1 MKNLFKISTGISE
14 MPITQQK
21 STSGGFW
28 DDTIGLST
36 VIIGPDPD
44 WPSFSFPSST
54 PPTYG
59 SGGGGGYEPDPE
71 ENDNIKDP
79 DKVLE
84 TLETKITEKITLMK
98 MLLKAEGANTKDIQ
112 KAIDGY
118 DKTLKTIELMKNS
131 NNKYRIDV
139 KDNYDKDSTKN
150 SGEFT
155 YDTKTGEYVITIE
168 GTSNAH
174 IPVLAHELEHVDQF
188 ENGEIGFDKNGNP
201 TGYDLQDEID
211 AYQQQ
216 ENFIFNGIQGYKE
229 VNSDN
234 FWDDY
239 NKGGVYDYLK
249 PKENGGGDGGSE
261 SLSSYSRS

>member
-21 STSGGFW
+21 NTSGGFW

-59 SGGGGGYEPDPE
+59 SGGGGYEPDPE

-84 TLETKITEKITLMK
+84 SYKNFINEQIASLKEALKLELGDPEKI
-98 MLLKAEGANTKDIQ
+98 Q
-112 KAIDGY
+112 KVIDAY
-118 DKTLKTIELMKNS
+118 EKSIKTIDLMENS
-131 NNKYRIDV
+131 DKKYRIDV
-139 KDNYDKDSTKN
+139 KDNYDNNTSQDNAQT
-150 SGEFT
+150 T

-168 GTSNAH
+168 ALENGGDIAL
-174 IPVLAHELEHVDQF
+174 LAHELEHVDQI
-188 ENGEIGFDKNGNP
+188 ENGELNIDQNGNI
-201 TGYDLQDEID
+201 TGYDIQDEVD

-216 ENFIFNGIQGYKE
+216 ETIFNG
-229 VNSDN
+229 VN
-234 FWDDY
+234 FIEITPEYIWETY
-239 NKGGVYDYLK
+239 PGVYDNLK
-249 PKENGGGDGGSE
+249 PKDNGGNDDNGGFE